1 MSRTEGRKTD
11 QDCFDAAA
19 AWHARWRAAS
29 GSGLPAE
36 EVDEWAEWSKVPENK
51 AAYDAV
57 EFVSRARF
65 MLKAPPLPTA
75 EELAADDS
83 MGMDDSLQA
92 GGLEE
97 SVPAQRPQAELPPPL
112 LFRRPAAEKRIP
124 WRPIVFITTA
134 AAAAAAAAVFTPVLQ
149 WFDFHPASERVQL
162 VSTTS
167 SELKQIVLTDGSR
180 VTLGA
185 RTRLTVQYGNCH
197 RTILLDAGEALFNV
211 AHDPRCPFTVI
222 AGDGAITALGT
233 EFSVRRTLDR
243 VTVQVAE
250 GLVSVQP
257 REALAPVAMPI
268 DTTLPNVSW
277 PNAKLAQGQEVT
289 YLGNE
294 SRSPV
299 ESEDSRVAT
308 EWLDGRRE
316 YHHEPLEYL
325 IADINRYVDEPVEM
339 DPTDPEV
346 GKLEFSGLV
355 YESQVKKFLQDLEII
370 FPSIKVTR
378 TEQNHILIQS
388 RAAAGRG
395 KSDDQP

>member
-1 MSRTEGRKTD
+1 MSRIEGSNSE

-19 AWHARWRAAS
+19 DWHARWRAAS
-29 GSGLPAE
+29 DSGLSAE
-36 EVDEWAEWSKVPENK
+36 EVDEWAEWSKIPENK

-65 MLKAPPLPTA
+65 VLQPPPLPTA
-75 EELAADDS
+75 AELAADDACAAEGAEG
-83 MGMDDSLQA
+83 MGRVAPPLQVTP
-92 GGLEE
+92 L
-97 SVPAQRPQAELPPPL
+97 SPPL
-112 LFRRPAAEKRIP
+112 LFRRPAAESRVP
-124 WRPIVFITTA
+124 WRPIVFFVTA
-134 AAAAAAAAVFTPVLQ
+134 AAAAAAAAVFTPVLT
-149 WFDFHPASERVQL
+149 WFEFHKSEPVSL

-167 SELKQIVLTDGSR
+167 SELKRITLSDGSR
-180 VTLGA
+180 ITLGA
-185 RTRLTVQYGNCH
+185 KTQLSVQYGNCH
-197 RTILLDAGEALFNV
+197 RTILLESGEALFSV
-211 AHDPRCPFTVI
+211 AHDPKCPFTVI

-257 REALAPVAMPI
+257 RDALVPVSMPAAE
-268 DTTLPNVSW
+268 TALPNVSW
-277 PNAKLAQGQEVT
+277 PDAKLAQGQEVT
-289 YLGNE
+289 YLGNQ

-316 YHHEPLEYL
+316 YHHEPLAYL
-325 IADINRYVDEPVEM
+325 IADISRYVDEPIDM
-339 DPTDPEV
+339 DDEV
-346 GKLEFSGLV
+346 RKLQFSGLV

-370 FPSIKVTR
+370 FPVKVTR

-388 RAAAGRG
+388 RDAAGSPKPDG
-395 KSDDQP
+395 EP